1 MLSGTTQHES
11 LIPRVIGAIHRPRL
25 MNALQ
30 AALEHK
36 LTLVCAPPG
45 YGKTTAVAQ
54 FSAATPETVVWHT
67 LEERDR
73 DFPNFY
79 DNILLA
85 LQMAVPGVRQHASK
99 AGFRPGELATLFADY
114 VSTHTSRPLIFVL
127 DDIQLIA
134 GSSDSETWLQA
145 LVDQLPPTMHM
156 ILIGRVLPNLPLTE
170 MIARGEI
177 LAFGQEHLRFTAQE
191 VFELAQDTRGVIAS
205 MAEAEDLVARLEG
218 WPAGTVLALHPLPSD
233 LERVMLQGGAG
244 PEALFDALAHSML
257 EMQPPGLRDF
267 VLSASTLTRITP
279 DLCTN
284 VLRLSNSAY
293 WLAETQQRNLFLS
306 RVAGGFVFHRLFR
319 NYLQH
324 QLRRDRP
331 DLYTDL
337 HIRAAKWFE
346 ENNQIDRSF
355 QHYIAA
361 GHTEAAARLADES
374 ALTLFSQGKTET
386 LLEWRAELEADRVKA
401 PNLLYQCARVFTDR
415 YKYDQAE
422 QALDEAAQAY
432 LAHDDDAG
440 YARVRLQKTFIALQ
454 RGRFRAAAFEAAQLT
469 TTLPEEPDLR
479 GNALKILGVA
489 HLRIGELSAGVQ
501 YLEQSLELYRRDG
514 DAYALANVLQDLSA
528 ALWQMGRFERANE
541 CLQEVVAL
549 RRSLGSPGA
558 LAAALNNLGVYYHLG
573 AQYEQAATTFEEGIR
588 IVTRVPDHRVES
600 ALLWSLGELRRDLG
614 MFEEA
619 LRLHNRAL
627 ALIGNSDP
635 WLRCAVML
643 SCSKLYRWWGKLHEA
658 EQLAKK
664 TQLLA
669 GAHDLVLERIMARAS
684 LWAIRMHQGRA
695 DEAFAQLEDLVAELH
710 EQESRAELT
719 QVYLLTAAA
728 AFLNGEEQAGQQY
741 LNRALD
747 EARLLGTVQL
757 LAAEVCHTPVIE
769 THIIEHPG
777 TYADVI
783 QELKHL
789 RTTHVET
796 QAPTAKPQVMPD
808 ATYSLRVYSLGRE
821 RIECDGHPVQLS
833 DWLSNAAREL
843 FHYLLFQGPASREQI
858 SLMFWPESSSQRVR
872 SNFHTTLY
880 RARKTLGENVIVFRD
895 DLYRLDPD
903 LDLWCDAHEFQELV
917 QQARLLPVRDART
930 EDLWHRAVAL
940 YHGDFLPSLD
950 RDWIVLYR
958 ENMQEMYI
966 ESLLGLGQCISARGN
981 QREAIAVLRRA
992 LTIDPYREDIHRAI
1006 MICYATLGER
1016 MQVFNQLQYLELLL
1030 EEELAI
1036 RPSSETIELARTLL
1050 E

>member
-1 MLSGTTQHES
+1 MLSGITQHES
-11 LIPRVIGAIHRPRL
+11 LIPRVIGAITRPRL
-25 MNALQ
+25 LGALQ
-30 AALEHK
+30 STLEHK

-54 FSAATPETVVWHT
+54 FASQTPETVAWHT

-79 DNILLA
+79 DNILLT
-85 LQMAVPGVRQHASK
+85 LDMAVPGIREHASK

-114 VSTHTSRPLIFVL
+114 VSSHTSRPVIFVL

-134 GSSDSETWLQA
+134 GSNASEAWLQS
-145 LVDQLPPTMHM
+145 LVDQLPASLHL

-170 MIARGEI
+170 MIARGEV

-191 VFELAQDTRGVIAS
+191 VFELARDTRGVIAS
-205 MAEAEDLVARLEG
+205 MSDAEDLVARLEG
-218 WPAGTVLALHPLPSD
+218 WPAGTVLALHPLPSE

-284 VLRLSNSAY
+284 VLRLSNSAH

-319 NYLQH
+319 NFLQR
-324 QLRRDRP
+324 QLEEDRP
-331 DLYTDL
+331 DLYTSL
-337 HIRAAKWFE
+337 HLRAAEWFE
-346 ENNQIDRSF
+346 ANNQIDRGF

-361 GHTEAAARLADES
+361 GHTALAARLADEI

-386 LLEWRAELEADRVKA
+386 LLEWRAELGSDRLTA

-415 YKYDQAE
+415 YKYDHAE
-422 QALDEAAQAY
+422 QALDEASQAY
-432 LAHDDDAG
+432 LADDNDIG
-440 YARVRLQKTFIALQ
+440 FARVRLQKTFIALQ

-469 TTLPEEPDLR
+469 TSLPEEPDLR

-514 DAYALANVLQDLSA
+514 DAYALANVLQDLSVA
-528 ALWQMGRFERANE
+528 FWQMGRFDRANA

-558 LAAALNNLGVYYHLG
+558 LAAALNNLGAYYHLG

-588 IVTRVPDHRVES
+588 IVTRVPDRRVES

-614 MFEEA
+614 MFEEG

-627 ALIGNSDP
+627 GLIGNSDP
-635 WLRCAVML
+635 WLRCAVMI
-643 SCSKLYRWWGKLHEA
+643 SCAKLYRWWGKLHEA

-664 TQLLA
+664 ANLLA
-669 GAHDLVLERIMARAS
+669 GAHDLTLEHIVSRAS

-695 DEAFAQLEDLVAELH
+695 DEALEHIEALIAELND
-710 EQESRAELT
+710 QENRSELS
-719 QVYLLTAAA
+719 QLYLLAAA
-728 AFLNGEEQAGQQY
+728 AALLDGDAATGHDY
-741 LNRALD
+741 MRVALD
-747 EARLLGTVQL
+747 EARTIGIVQT
-757 LAAEVCHTPVIE
+757 LAAEVCHTPVLE
-769 THIIEHPG
+769 AYVVEHSG
-777 TYADVI
+777 MYA
-783 QELKHL
+783 ELIRTLKDL
-789 RTTHVET
+789 RTAYVEAQPATHS
-796 QAPTAKPQVMPD
+796 PQVMPD
-808 ATYSLRVYSLGRE
+808 ATYSLRIYSLGQE
-821 RIECDGHPVQLS
+821 RLECDGHLVRPS
-833 DWLSNAAREL
+833 DWMSNAAREL
-843 FHYLLFQGPASREQI
+843 FHYLLFQGAATREQI
-858 SLMFWPESSSQRVR
+858 SLMFWPDSSSQRVR

-895 DLYRLDPD
+895 DVYRLDPD
-903 LDLWCDAHEFQELV
+903 LDLWCDALEFQELV
-917 QQARLLPVRDART
+917 EQARLLPIRDVRT
-930 EDLWHRAVAL
+930 EDLWHRAVKL
-940 YHGDFLPSLD
+940 YQGDFLPSLD
-950 RDWIVLYR
+950 RDWIVMYR
-958 ENMQEMYI
+958 ANLQETYL
-966 ESLLGLGQCISARGN
+966 EALNKLGQCISSRGS
-981 QREAIAVLRRA
+981 QREAIGVLRRA
-992 LTIDPYREDIHRAI
+992 LTIDPYREDVHRAI
-1006 MICYATLGER
+1006 MTCYAALGER
-1016 MQVFNQLQYLELLL
+1016 MQVFNQLQHLELLL